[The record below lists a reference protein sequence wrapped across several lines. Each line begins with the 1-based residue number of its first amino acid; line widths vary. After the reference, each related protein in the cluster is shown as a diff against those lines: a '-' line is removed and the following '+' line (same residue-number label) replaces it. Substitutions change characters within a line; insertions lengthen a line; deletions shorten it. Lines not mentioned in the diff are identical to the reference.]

1 MSVLLGLLGEVLLFL
16 AYHFTI
22 KTRDIYFSIKNNE
35 KWNHESK
42 KSATFAVLSVV
53 GLSLLFLIESS
64 SISLGILTGIGI
76 VGSFICIFNKKSKIG
91 LILMIISAILFAITI
106 I

>member
-1 MSVLLGLLGEVLLFL
+1 MSVLIGLLYLVLLFF

-22 KTRDIYFSIKNNE
+22 KTHDIYSSKKNKE

-42 KSATFAVLSVV
+42 RSATYAVLSVV
-53 GLSLLFLIESS
+53 VLALILVIESR
-64 SISLGILTGIGI
+64 SIYSGIFSGIGI
-76 VGSFICIFNKKSKIG
+76 VGQFICVFNEKSKIG
-91 LILMIISAILFAITI
+91 LILMIISAILLVITI